1 MDGRFWELLEEA
13 SMPVLEVLIITVL
26 GAFMATKY
34 CNLLSA
40 DARKHVNKIVFVVFS
55 PALVFASLSKT
66 VTLQDI
72 ISWWFMP
79 INIGLTFLL
88 GGILGWVVVKLLK
101 PEPHVAGLVIACC
114 SAGNLGNLPLIIV
127 PAICM
132 EDGGPFGDIAT
143 CKSLGLS
150 YVSFSMALGGF
161 YIWTHT
167 YHLLH
172 SSSDVYKA
180 LQASKETLAIQNEPN
195 QDLDATQESHL
206 LKSADKQD
214 QDQEAIHFQST
225 KSIDDNEFTKNQPIV
240 RHMSTTGKIRNVT
253 FLAKLK
259 GFLHLIVEELL
270 TPPTIAA
277 VLGLIFGAVTWLKN
291 LIIGDNAPLR
301 VIQDSVTLLGNGA
314 IPCITLILGGNLTQG
329 LRSSKVKPLV
339 VIGIICVKYMIL
351 PIIGIGVVKTAET
364 LGLLPTEKLFQY
376 VLMIQFSLPPAMNVG
391 TIAQLFDV
399 GQDECSIILLWTY
412 LVAALA
418 LTIWSTIF
426 LYVLA

>member
-1 MDGRFWELLEEA
+1 MAARFWELLEVA
-13 SMPVLEVLIITVL
+13 SMPVMEVLILTVL
-26 GAFMATKY
+26 GAFMATGY

-40 DARKHVNKIVFVVFS
+40 DARKYMNKIVFVVFS

-66 VTLQDI
+66 VTLEDI

-79 INIGLTFLL
+79 INIGLTFLV
-88 GGILGWVVVKLLK
+88 GGTLGWVVVKLLK

-132 EDGGPFGDIAT
+132 EDGGPFGDIDT

-172 SSSDVYKA
+172 SSSDEYKA
-180 LQASKETLAIQNEPN
+180 LQVSKEALAFQTKPN

-206 LKSADKQD
+206 LKSAEKQD
-214 QDQEAIHFQST
+214 QDQEANLFQST
-225 KSIDDNEFTKNQPIV
+225 DDENTKNQVIV
-240 RHMSTTGKIRNVT
+240 THMPTTQKIRNVT
-253 FLAKLK
+253 FLGKL
-259 GFLHLIVEELL
+259 GGVIHLIVEELL

-291 LIIGDNAPLR
+291 LIIGDDAPLR

-351 PIIGIGVVKTAET
+351 PIIGIGVVKAAES
-364 LGLLPTEKLFQY
+364 LGLLPSEKLFQY

-418 LTIWSTIF
+418 LTIWSTVF

>member
-40 DARKHVNKIVFVVFS
+40 DARKHMNKTVFVVFS
-55 PALVFASLSKT
+55 PALVFACLSKT

-88 GGILGWVVVKLLK
+88 GGILV
-101 PEPHVAGLVIACC
+101 
-114 SAGNLGNLPLIIV
+114 LI
-127 PAICM
+127 CL
-132 EDGGPFGDIAT
+132 E
-143 CKSLGLS
+143 
-150 YVSFSMALGGF
+150 SFIG
-161 YIWTHT
+161 
-167 YHLLH
+167 
-172 SSSDVYKA
+172 
-180 LQASKETLAIQNEPN
+180 
-195 QDLDATQESHL
+195 
-206 LKSADKQD
+206 
-214 QDQEAIHFQST
+214 
-225 KSIDDNEFTKNQPIV
+225 
-240 RHMSTTGKIRNVT
+240 RHMSTTGKIRDVT

-291 LIIGDNAPLR
+291 LIIGDDAPLR

-351 PIIGIGVVKTAET
+351 PIIGIGVVKAAEI
-364 LGLLPTEKLFQY
+364 LGLLPAEKLFQY

-418 LTIWSTIF
+418 LTTWSTVF